1 MDRDMNDIISF
12 VVGLINK
19 LLEYFGFDL
28 RLQQSEQG
36 IV

>member
-1 MDRDMNDIISF
+1 MDRDMNDIIGF
-12 VVGLINK
+12 VIGLINK